1 MESANGPAVPT
12 PRKPTLD
19 DVARCAD
26 VSHQTVSRVVNGHPS
41 VAAGTR
47 ARVLAAIDELGYRP
61 NRAARSL
68 ATRRSNTI
76 GIVSFSAKYF
86 GPAQLLVNIEAASR
100 LRGYSLTFTTVD
112 GNSVPEMSRAI
123 TEITSLDL
131 DGIIMITPIDDL
143 DLAAVSALC
152 GDTPFVMVKGNPGER
167 VHSVAIDQAHGA
179 NLASQHLIAL
189 GHQRIGEISGPL
201 TWNDARLRHEG
212 WLASVRAAGIV
223 PGPSINSDWTAAGG
237 FSAARA
243 LLAMG
248 TRLSALFV
256 GNDQMAL
263 GAMRALGD
271 AGFRVPADVSVV
283 GFDDVP
289 EAAYFDP
296 PLTTVR
302 QDFRAI
308 GQQSVDYLTTLIKAP
323 HTPPHLRILYPH
335 LVVRASTAPPPGVE
349 PP

>member
-1 MESANGPAVPT
+1 MARGNARTVP
-12 PRKPTLD
+12 RARRPTLD
-19 DVARCAD
+19 DVARCAN
-26 VSHQTVSRVVNGHPS
+26 VSYQTVSRVVNGHPN
-41 VAAGTR
+41 VAAATR
-47 ARVLAAIDELGYRP
+47 ASVLAAIEKLGYRP

-100 LRGYSLTFTTVD
+100 LRGYSLTLTTVD

-123 TEITSLDL
+123 AEVTSLDL
-131 DGIIMITPIDDL
+131 DGIVMITPIDDV

-152 GDTPFVMVKGNPGER
+152 GDTPFVMVKVNPGER

-179 NLASQHLIAL
+179 SLASQHLIGL
-189 GHQRIGEISGPL
+189 GHRRIGEISGPL

-212 WLASVRAAGIV
+212 WLASVRAAGIL
-223 PGPSINSDWTAAGG
+223 PGPSIESDWTAAGG
-237 FSAARA
+237 FLAAREF
-243 LLAMG
+243 LAMG
-248 TRLSALFV
+248 TRPSALVV

-263 GAMRALGD
+263 GALRALRD
-271 AGFRVPADVSVV
+271 AGLRVPADVSVV

-289 EAAYFDP
+289 EAAFFDP

-302 QDFRAI
+302 QDFEAI
-308 GQQSVDYLTTLIKAP
+308 GQQCVDYLSALIKAP
-323 HTPPHLRILYPH
+323 NTPPHQRVLYPR
-335 LVVRASTAPPPGVE
+335 LVVRASTAPPPDGD
-349 PP
+349 PA